1 MDGTFIG
8 HDFLRFEPKGDFLV
22 CGFDRVASVADVTAH
37 VLGCKNMHIGY
48 MWGKGSGDG
57 GWSNGEKGEWG
68 EYNCVVAAD
77 GSGSRGERI
86 SRSKHS
92 YNVNLI
98 QRVRS
103 SLGGLL
109 RPVFTTSLP
118 CQTMATMGP
127 DPIST
132 ITHPPPSE
140 DIHLTRLT
148 VSYCLCKGDWYP
160 GKKGFDER
168 SASRNKRCALR
179 GTEGRITMFFQMLL
193 RSLDLFQGNQ
203 FKSTNQHP
211 PSTKS
216 DRIKNNQ
223 R

>member
-1 MDGTFIG
+1 M
-8 HDFLRFEPKGDFLV
+8 
-22 CGFDRVASVADVTAH
+22 
-37 VLGCKNMHIGY
+37 
-48 MWGKGSGDG
+48 GDG
-57 GWSNGEKGEWG
+57 QMGKERDCG

-77 GSGSRGERI
+77 GSGSRSKRI
-86 SRSKHS
+86 SRSEHS

-103 SLGGLL
+103 VLGGLL

-148 VSYCLCKGDWYP
+148 VSYCLCKGT
-160 GKKGFDER
+160 GTLGR
-168 SASRNKRCALR
+168 RASMRDRHLEINGVLL
-179 GTEGRITMFFQMLL
+179 GGRKVVLQCFSKCSFEAWTCFKATNL
-193 RSLDLFQGNQ
+193 NQ
-203 FKSTNQHP
+203 QINTLPTPKAIKSQN
-211 PSTKS
+211 
-216 DRIKNNQ
+216 DQ